1 MELYLSIQVHSVFK
15 CYFSFTNFF
24 LEDVD
29 YSMQK
34 SEDSLWEQFLFSYH
48 VGPKD
53 QVVSLDSKCL

>member
-1 MELYLSIQVHSVFK
+1 
-15 CYFSFTNFF
+15 
-24 LEDVD
+24 
-29 YSMQK
+29 MQK